1 MQTISQPV
9 VRVSRHGKIAVVT
22 IDNPPVNALSDT
34 VRASLLHMLRE
45 LAEDP
50 TVTAVVLTGQNGQF
64 VAGADIRE
72 MSRPPAQP
80 FLPEV
85 VAAIDAMKKPILAA
99 IDGAALGGG
108 LELALACDLRVG
120 TERSRV
126 GLPETKLG
134 VIPGAGG
141 TQRLPRLTG
150 VATALELIGSA
161 KIISGKEALHLGIL
175 DALMPEDRML
185 TDVIAL
191 AENTPK
197 RRLSDRDV
205 PCASKTDVQ
214 DAEKSILKRAKGLRL
229 CWKPCGWLKQPRQSL
244 CTRTLP

>member
-50 TVTAVVLTGQNGQF
+50 TVAAVVLTGQNGQF

-99 IDGAALGGG
+99 IDGAALGEGWSSPSHVIFV
-108 LELALACDLRVG
+108 LALSVVVWGCQKQNWGLFPVLAVRNAC
-120 TERSRV
+120 
-126 GLPETKLG
+126 
-134 VIPGAGG
+134 
-141 TQRLPRLTG
+141 
-150 VATALELIGSA
+150 
-161 KIISGKEALHLGIL
+161 L
-175 DALMPEDRML
+175 D
-185 TDVIAL
+185 
-191 AENTPK
+191 
-197 RRLSDRDV
+197 
-205 PCASKTDVQ
+205 
-214 DAEKSILKRAKGLRL
+214 
-229 CWKPCGWLKQPRQSL
+229 
-244 CTRTLP
+244 